1 MGFNEPGGAPS
12 PGDVVPPCEQGRGH
26 DAATCPWDSHSG
38 AFVIAFVSDDDWPAL
53 TPLQRRL
60 LRAELRA
67 LGAVVLI
74 ASGAGVWWFDPE
86 REWERWDE
94 HPRDTR
100 DAPLLERLPWARAL
114 VGDGPAV
121 PDAIFLVSGGDG
133 ERRIRFVHHLSRMHE
148 GGRIFDDLTAA
159 FRAARRQATA
169 EEAPDPAELRS
180 SFLPSRREVLAGSLV
195 TALTAVFIPRMAAA
209 ANDAAAQRRAAAPRP
224 QTPLAP
230 PGAGALTGRLN
241 VNGDRHELALDP
253 RVSLLDVLRDHLHLT
268 GTKKG
273 CDHGQCGACTVLIG
287 SRRVL
292 ACLTLAVTAESAPVT
307 TVEGLARGPKLH
319 PLQSAFIKHDGL
331 QCGYC
336 TPGQLMSALGLL
348 KEGRAH
354 SDQEVREQMAGN
366 ICRCGAYPGIVAA
379 IQAARKEV

>member
-12 PGDVVPPCEQGRGH
+12 PGDVVPPCQQGAGH
-26 DAATCPWDSHSG
+26 DAATCPWESHSG
-38 AFVIAFVSDDDWPAL
+38 ALVIAFVRDDDWPAL

-67 LGAVVLI
+67 LGAVAVV
-74 ASGAGVWWFDPE
+74 ASEAGLWWFDPE
-86 REWERWDE
+86 REWERAEE
-94 HPRDTR
+94 HPRSTGNV
-100 DAPLLERLPWARAL
+100 PLLARLPWARAL
-114 VGDGPAV
+114 VGEGSVVPA
-121 PDAIFLVSGGDG
+121 AIFLVSGGGG
-133 ERRIRFVHHLSRMHE
+133 ERRIRFVHHLARMRE
-148 GGRIFDDLTAA
+148 GARIFDDLTAA
-159 FRAARRQATA
+159 FRAARRQAMA
-169 EEAPDPAELRS
+169 GEAPLPEELGPP
-180 SFLPSRREVLAGSLV
+180 FHPSRREVLTGSLV
-195 TALTAVFIPRMAAA
+195 TALTTVFVPRSAAA
-209 ANDAAAQRRAAAPRP
+209 MTDAAV
-224 QTPLAP
+224 P
-230 PGAGALTGRLN
+230 PGQPATPPSKRLTTQVAAGLTVRLD
-241 VNGDRHELALDP
+241 VNGARHELAVDP
-253 RVSLLDVLRDHLHLT
+253 RASLLDVLRDRLHLT

-273 CDHGQCGACTVLIG
+273 CDHGQCGACTVLVG

-292 ACLTLAVTAESAPVT
+292 ACLTLAVRAEGAPVT

-319 PLQSAFIKHDGL
+319 PLQTAFIKHDGL